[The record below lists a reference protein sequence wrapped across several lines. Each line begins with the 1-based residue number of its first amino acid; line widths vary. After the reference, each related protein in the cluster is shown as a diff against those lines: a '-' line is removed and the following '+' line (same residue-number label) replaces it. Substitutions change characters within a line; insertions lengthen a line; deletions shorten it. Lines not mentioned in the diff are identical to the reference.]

1 MYHFY
6 IYTFSHLQSKK
17 IRKIVNQLWMVAT
30 SEKIHVN
37 YGKAVVQKIAKV
49 EPAKEINML
58 KRYKKMRIF
67 TI

>member
-1 MYHFY
+1 
-6 IYTFSHLQSKK
+6 
-17 IRKIVNQLWMVAT
+17 MVAT

-37 YGKAVVQKIAKV
+37 YGKAVVQKISNV